1 MKRITAVFISLILIL
16 TLCACQ
22 KNGNNNQTLD
32 FDTATIKIGETHT
45 DFDGINI
52 KIKNAVW
59 DESNIK
65 LEVDWINETK
75 YEVTYGSSYAIELER
90 NGEWISRQKIDNL
103 VFNSIGY
110 LLKAGK
116 TEEKTYNLT
125 DTFDITEKGTYRL
138 ITDCFVFDKGKGG
151 ESTKC
156 TLWAEFSVTRKGGKD
171 GTLAKESIDFEAQYI
186 RTNSKIKR
194 NNYPIFTVLQSVDEL
209 NAYYK
214 SNKENFNLEHR
225 NNPAS
230 DSTIGF
236 LDACD
241 KYDDEFFKDNA
252 LVFIVVQEGSG
263 SNRHN
268 VDNVK
273 IGSDGKL
280 YISICTIVPET
291 GTCDMTE
298 WHIIIEIEKEH
309 RPKSY
314 DEIAIYMDGK
324 LITDEEGHT
333 HQPAKEEQTVSNPFV
348 GYCGNTQ
355 TTIYFEDN
363 KSYTFMSGNSV
374 TMTDILLNLDYD
386 TKKLCKCLPEYK
398 VDTEFGLGYGINL
411 TEGYARCDKGQAELT
426 QEQIDKLKEIILW
439 AKNEAGLGFAGGKY
453 PNYSFS
459 LTWGTYGIS
468 SYDSKTGTLIK
479 TKDATNPKD
488 YTTNLKLT
496 EQQYSAIWKLIKS
509 LDIDSYPDKYNPH
522 KNGAST
528 PYMTLILSV
537 KSDDIDKT
545 VTVEETILSYDAN
558 NKKGQKFLDVCKGI
572 EEILTETSE
581 WKSLPE
587 YEFLYD

>member
-1 MKRITAVFISLILIL
+1 MRGGTKVKRITAILISLVFLL

-22 KNGNNNQTLD
+22 NDDKDNKQTLD
-32 FDTATIKIGETHT
+32 FDTATIEIGETHT
-45 DFDGINI
+45 DFEGVNI

-59 DESNIK
+59 DENDIK
-65 LEVDWINETK
+65 LEINWINKTR
-75 YEVTYGSSYAIELER
+75 YEVTYGSSYAIELKKDD
-90 NGEWISRQKIDNL
+90 EWISRQKIDNL

-138 ITDCFVFDKGKGG
+138 ITDCSVFDKGKGG

-156 TLWAEFSVTRKGGKD
+156 TLWAEFSVTRKGGED
-171 GTLAKESIDFEAQYI
+171 GSLAKEKIDFEVQYI
-186 RTNSKIKR
+186 RTNSKKDIS
-194 NNYPIFTVLQSVDEL
+194 NYPLFTVLQSVNEL
-209 NAYYK
+209 NAYYE
-214 SNKENFNLEHR
+214 SNKDSFNLERR
-225 NNPAS
+225 NNPTS

-241 KYDDEFFKDNA
+241 KYDEEFFSDNA

-263 SNRHN
+263 STRHN
-268 VDNVK
+268 VNHVK
-273 IGSDGKL
+273 VDSDGKF
-280 YISICTIVPET
+280 YVDISSIVPET
-291 GTCDMTE
+291 DTCDMAQ

-309 RPKSY
+309 RPTSY
-314 DEIAIYMDGK
+314 DDIAIYIDDK
-324 LITDEEGHT
+324 LITDNLWHNNQPIEEG
-333 HQPAKEEQTVSNPFV
+333 QS
-348 GYCGNTQ
+348 
-355 TTIYFEDN
+355 I
-363 KSYTFMSGNSV
+363 S
-374 TMTDILLNLDYD
+374 
-386 TKKLCKCLPEYK
+386 EY
-398 VDTEFGLGYGINL
+398 N
-411 TEGYARCDKGQAELT
+411 
-426 QEQIDKLKEIILW
+426 
-439 AKNEAGLGFAGGKY
+439 

-459 LTWGTYGIS
+459 LTWGTYGYS
-468 SYDSKTGTLIK
+468 SYDSETGELIK
-479 TKDATNPKD
+479 SKDATNPKD

-496 EQQYSAIWKLIKS
+496 EHQYSAIWKLIES
-509 LDIDSYPDKYNPH
+509 LDIESYPDKYNPH
-522 KNGAST
+522 KNGVSI
-528 PYMTLILSV
+528 PYMKLILSV

>member
-1 MKRITAVFISLILIL
+1 MKKTRIAIIIVAVLLIILLIPIPSGTSNDGGSREFTALTYKIVRWNHIVDADETYTGTDFYLLPDNFKSLSELWYD
-16 TLCACQ
+16 
-22 KNGNNNQTLD
+22 KTLD
-32 FDTATIKIGETHT
+32 LGTGQ
-45 DFDGINI
+45 
-52 KIKNAVW
+52 
-59 DESNIK
+59 S
-65 LEVDWINETK
+65 
-75 YEVTYGSSYAIELER
+75 
-90 NGEWISRQKIDNL
+90 
-103 VFNSIGY
+103 
-110 LLKAGK
+110 
-116 TEEKTYNLT
+116 T
-125 DTFDITEKGTYRL
+125 DTNSSTAE
-138 ITDCFVFDKGKGG
+138 TD
-151 ESTKC
+151 
-156 TLWAEFSVTRKGGKD
+156 
-171 GTLAKESIDFEAQYI
+171 
-186 RTNSKIKR
+186 
-194 NNYPIFTVLQSVDEL
+194 
-209 NAYYK
+209 
-214 SNKENFNLEHR
+214 
-225 NNPAS
+225 
-230 DSTIGF
+230 
-236 LDACD
+236 
-241 KYDDEFFKDNA
+241 
-252 LVFIVVQEGSG
+252 
-263 SNRHN
+263 
-268 VDNVK
+268 
-273 IGSDGKL
+273 
-280 YISICTIVPET
+280 
-291 GTCDMTE
+291 
-298 WHIIIEIEKEH
+298 
-309 RPKSY
+309 
-314 DEIAIYMDGK
+314 
-324 LITDEEGHT
+324 HT
-333 HQPAKEEQTVSNPFV
+333 HQPAKEEQTVSDPFV

-355 TTIYFEDN
+355 TTIYFEEN

-374 TMTDILLNLDYD
+374 TVTDILLNLDYD

-411 TEGYARCDKGQAELT
+411 TEGYARYDKGQAELT

-572 EEILTETSE
+572 EEILTETNE

-587 YEFLYD
+587 YEFLYDQEVLL